1 LIGTVAQKIRAVKR
15 DLGVEVAA
23 DSIFNWREA
32 APEDPGGDGK
42 NDRGKPYPKEFRA
55 EDFETATAEESCYA
69 DRGNANGS
77 PRKKIPLIIERG
89 KEGHSQSAVRH
100 SVKETVACGR
110 QEEVNPQGEPAEWGH
125 GSPESYEHR
134 RARQESGEK
143 KGVRESAV
151 APEVAITDPEAKP
164 NDVEVWDNRTDCP
177 GYPDPIWRAVTIETS
192 SDANGSHR
200 VREY

>member
-1 LIGTVAQKIRAVKR
+1 VLILGDLGSVGRKKATASRHTPKGGALYLIGTVAQKIRAVKR

-55 EDFETATAEESCYA
+55 EDFETATAKESCYA

-89 KEGHSQSAVRH
+89 KEGHSQSAVRIA
-100 SVKETVACGR
+100 SRK
-110 QEEVNPQGEPAEWGH
+110 PWL
-125 GSPESYEHR
+125 
-134 RARQESGEK
+134 
-143 KGVRESAV
+143 AV
-151 APEVAITDPEAKP
+151 ARKK
-164 NDVEVWDNRTDCP
+164 
-177 GYPDPIWRAVTIETS
+177 
-192 SDANGSHR
+192 
-200 VREY
+200 